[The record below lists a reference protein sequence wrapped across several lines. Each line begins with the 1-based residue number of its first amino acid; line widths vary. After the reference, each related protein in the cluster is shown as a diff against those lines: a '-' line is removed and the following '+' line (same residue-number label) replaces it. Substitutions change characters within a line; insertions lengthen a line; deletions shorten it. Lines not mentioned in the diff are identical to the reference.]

1 MDEHDKIFV
10 YIWSNKESVT
20 KKPLPDK
27 TTFDQKETQAI
38 KQKSPISVLEAIQM
52 SCSHISQIDNIL
64 KIIGPTR
71 SGVMFGSNDDTK
83 TLFFA
88 TSQMNTKETTS
99 TITIIKGHEWIK
111 GQLARFLS
119 SNSQQIKWT
128 LTKKSTE
135 LPEKC

>member
-1 MDEHDKIFV
+1 
-10 YIWSNKESVT
+10 
-20 KKPLPDK
+20 
-27 TTFDQKETQAI
+27 
-38 KQKSPISVLEAIQM
+38 M

-99 TITIIKGHEWIK
+99 TITIIKGHE
-111 GQLARFLS
+111 
-119 SNSQQIKWT
+119 
-128 LTKKSTE
+128 
-135 LPEKC
+135 